1 MRARDSLHLTDFV
14 NIMNE
19 ASEPENLLLRE
30 KVSYQVEMT
39 GSYHTRWAAV
49 GRLLDGRRARV
60 GDRSGGFFGGHL
72 APVGRQ
78 MSIGRSVPG
87 GLWFVFVGGGGVFD
101 CRLSGVDMLSAIYIC
116 IYTCL
121 GIILD
126 SCTL

>member
-19 ASEPENLLLRE
+19 ASGPENLLLRE

-60 GDRSGGFFGGHL
+60 GDRLGGFFGGHL

-78 MSIGRSVPG
+78 MTIGRSFPG
-87 GLWFVFVGGGGVFD
+87 GLWSVFVGGGGVLD
-101 CRLSGVDMLSAIYIC
+101 CRLSGVHMLSAIYMYIHMSGC
-116 IYTCL
+116 NT
-121 GIILD
+121 
-126 SCTL
+126 

>member
-49 GRLLDGRRARV
+49 GRLLEADGRVSGIARAVFSVAIWRQS
-60 GDRSGGFFGGHL
+60 GDR
-72 APVGRQ
+72 
-78 MSIGRSVPG
+78 
-87 GLWFVFVGGGGVFD
+87 
-101 CRLSGVDMLSAIYIC
+101 
-116 IYTCL
+116 
-121 GIILD
+121 
-126 SCTL
+126 

>member
-78 MSIGRSVPG
+78 MTIGRSVPG
-87 GLWFVFVGGGGVFD
+87 GIWFVFVGGWWRF
-101 CRLSGVDMLSAIYIC
+101 RLPSIMCAHAVCYIYV
-116 IYTCL
+116 YTYVWV
-121 GIILD
+121 
-126 SCTL
+126 